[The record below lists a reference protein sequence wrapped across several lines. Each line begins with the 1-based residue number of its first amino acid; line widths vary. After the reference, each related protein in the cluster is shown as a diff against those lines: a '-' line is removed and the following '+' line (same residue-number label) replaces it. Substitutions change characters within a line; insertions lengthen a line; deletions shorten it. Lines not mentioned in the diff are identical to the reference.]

1 MSYNFNIKEMK
12 TNINRHLLWSL
23 MCFIVLMLTSCSE
36 DKEWSEDYDINWP
49 LTTIES
55 VQPLST
61 VPGDIITV
69 TGKNMQ
75 FTNIFYIGS
84 FACEVVTTSENQL
97 TVKVPDLVT
106 KESVISVYNV
116 YRRTFVF
123 EKGVFTP
130 IL

>member
-1 MSYNFNIKEMK
+1 MK